1 MKLYK
6 RESYKTKSEWLNAR
20 GIGGSSAAA
29 ICNKSK
35 WLTANDV
42 YNELALKKRKKVV
55 ENERMIEGVQSES
68 AIRLLFSLDYKDEY
82 KVINPPSRAYWL
94 FRRTDKEYITCTPD
108 GLLVDLKTG
117 KLGGLEIKNV
127 EMIKRDIRSLWENN
141 TLPDQY
147 YFQCL
152 HYFVAKPD
160 IEFVCLF
167 AHLKYFI
174 HDDKNDK
181 WVFDHAVDKPYWIYK
196 QDVISHIEF
205 LEKKETEFYENNIR
219 AKRRPKIVIS
229 F

>member
-1 MKLYK
+1 MNYKEELYT
-6 RESYKTKSEWLNAR
+6 RKSEWLNHR

-29 ICNKSK
+29 VVNKSK

-42 YNELALKKRKKVV
+42 YNEIALGKKKNIP
-55 ENERMIEGVQSES
+55 ENERMIEGVKSES
-68 AIRLLFSLDYKDEY
+68 AIRQLFSLDYKKEY
-82 KVINPPSRAYWL
+82 EVINPPKRGYWL

-108 GLLVDLKTG
+108 GLLIDLKTN

-127 EMIKRDIRSLWENN
+127 EMIKREVRDLWENN
-141 TLPDQY
+141 KLPDQY
-147 YFQCL
+147 YYQCL
-152 HYFVAKPD
+152 HYFVAKTD

-167 AHLKYFI
+167 AHLKYFVFDEVNKI
-174 HDDKNDK
+174 

-196 QDVISHIEF
+196 KDVISHIEF
-205 LEKKETEFYENNIR
+205 LEKKETEFYENYIR

>member
-108 GLLVDLKTG
+108 GLLTDLKTG

-127 EMIKRDIRSLWENN
+127 EMIKRDVRDLWENN

-147 YFQCL
+147 YYQCL
-152 HYFVAKPD
+152 HYFVAITD
-160 IEFVCLF
+160 LEFVCLF
-167 AHLKYFI
+167 AHLKYFVY
-174 HDDKNDK
+174 DDESKK

-196 QDVISHIEF
+196 KDVIAHIEF
-205 LEKKETEFYENNIR
+205 LEKKETEFYEHHIQ